1 MMKTN
6 QKTKLLIG
14 VNDFAQAGAQQ
25 MIVDEL
31 DNFDRNKYELA
42 LLTFYWV
49 DDVNSL
55 FDLVPA
61 DVKIYRLDFKN
72 FRDIKN
78 WFKVYR
84 VLSECKPDVVF
95 SSLFFSNTVLRVLKP
110 FFRYKII
117 ILEQNTYSNKT
128 KLKILVD
135 KILSYFTYKI
145 IAISQT
151 VKNFT
156 ANQEKISLEKFVV
169 IHHSI
174 NYESIRARVKDY
186 NKDELK
192 QKLGFQKEDKLV
204 INAARV
210 NWQKNHKLLID
221 SFVEFGKKNT
231 EYKLI
236 ILGEGP
242 LRESLISYVKSLGLE
257 DKIILPGY
265 KRNVY
270 DYLFI
275 SEFFVLTSKIE
286 GFSLAGIQAM
296 AVGLPVISTNVAG
309 PDEYVIDGT
318 TGYLIKNEDE
328 KEIASAMQKIV
339 DSGRDYF
346 SENCRKEAQ
355 KYDIKEHMKKI
366 EALMPR

>member
-1 MMKTN
+1 MTPQSRKI
-6 QKTKLLIG
+6 KLLIG

-31 DNFDRNKYELA
+31 NNFDRSKYELA
-42 LLTFYWV
+42 LLTFYWI
-49 DDVNSL
+49 DDKYTL
-55 FDLVPA
+55 FDLVPP
-61 DVKIYRLDFKN
+61 DVKIYRLNFNN

-78 WFKVYR
+78 WFRVYQILR
-84 VLSECKPDVVF
+84 KYKPDVIF
-95 SSLFFSNTVLRVLKP
+95 SYLFFSNTILRVLKP
-110 FFRYKII
+110 LFRYKIM
-117 ILEQNTYSNKT
+117 ILEENTYFNKT
-128 KLKILVD
+128 KLKVLTD
-135 KILSYFTYKI
+135 KILSYLTYKI

-156 ANQEKISLEKFVV
+156 ADQEKISPDKFVV

-174 NYESIRARVKDY
+174 NYENIQSGLRNY
-186 NKDELK
+186 NKNELK
-192 QKLGFQKEDKLV
+192 QKLGFEKEDKLV

-221 SFVEFGKKNT
+221 SFAEFSKKNT
-231 EYKLI
+231 GYKLI

-242 LRESLISYVKSLGLE
+242 LRDSLTSYVKSLGLE
-257 DKIILPGY
+257 EKIILPGY

-275 SEFFVLTSKIE
+275 SEFFVLTSKME

-296 AVGLPVISTNVAG
+296 AVGLPVVSTNVAG
-309 PDEYVIDGT
+309 PDEYVVDGVS
-318 TGYLIKNEDE
+318 GYLIKNEDP
-328 KEIASAMQKIV
+328 KEIAAAMQKIV
-339 DSGRDYF
+339 DRGQDYF

-366 EALMPR
+366 EAVIPR